1 MKNMNLFENLK
12 LLEEALLKSVFNQ
25 GLITEHEYIKALEEL
40 GKILKKKQQLWLK
53 FKTKFKGKH
62 LLDYCQ
68 QIIILDTNDVD
79 MRI

>member
-40 GKILKKKQQLWLK
+40 GKILKKKQQL
-53 FKTKFKGKH
+53 
-62 LLDYCQ
+62 
-68 QIIILDTNDVD
+68 
-79 MRI
+79 